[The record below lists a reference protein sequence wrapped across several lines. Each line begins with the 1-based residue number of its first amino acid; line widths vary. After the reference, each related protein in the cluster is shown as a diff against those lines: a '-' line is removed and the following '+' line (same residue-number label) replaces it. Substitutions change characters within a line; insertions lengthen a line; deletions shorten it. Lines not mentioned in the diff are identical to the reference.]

1 VKPAD
6 VLDELARYARAQ
18 PGDAAVL
25 ARFRALLDSTS
36 APFSRAQYAPGHLTC
51 SACVLGDGGQRVLL
65 VHHARLGRWLQPGG
79 HVELGDESPLASARR
94 EVEEESG
101 LAALDVVVGA
111 PIDLDVHEIP
121 GRGDEPGHLHYD
133 LRYAF
138 AVGGAPPLRQSEES
152 TALCWVEV
160 NRLRELTTEL
170 SVTRLVGRALEAMRG
185 GG

>member
-1 VKPAD
+1 MKPAD

-25 ARFRALLDSTS
+25 ARFRVLLESTS
-36 APFSRAQYAPGHLTC
+36 APFSRVQFSPGHLTC

-101 LAALDVVVGA
+101 LAALEV
-111 PIDLDVHEIP
+111 
-121 GRGDEPGHLHYD
+121 
-133 LRYAF
+133 
-138 AVGGAPPLRQSEES
+138 VGGARRSIS
-152 TALCWVEV
+152 TSTRSRGAATSPVIC
-160 NRLRELTTEL
+160 TT
-170 SVTRLVGRALEAMRG
+170 TCAMRSQWAARRPCARARNRRRCAG
-185 GG
+185 WR